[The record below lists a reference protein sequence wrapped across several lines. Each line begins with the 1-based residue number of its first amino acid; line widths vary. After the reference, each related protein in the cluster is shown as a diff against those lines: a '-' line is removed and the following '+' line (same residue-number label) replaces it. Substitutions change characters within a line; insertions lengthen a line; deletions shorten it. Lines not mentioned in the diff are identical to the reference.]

1 MLFKK
6 TSLIHAALLTLSLLQ
21 GVYAQSRVWLS
32 CPPSF
37 NTSLL
42 RQAVT
47 TGPCEAGNINNVPSF
62 GVQAGSRLKVGWDS
76 GNRGGG
82 YVRLALAPAN
92 SLNQATFNQ
101 SVLKLTCF
109 GYDSRDGR
117 YALGNCNHPC
127 DGRGGCSYQSNT
139 TDNQRYDT
147 TITVPYNLQNGD
159 YVIQFTAFVG
169 NSDTPIYSCSKITV
183 AGGNPSLVCPAAPS
197 IAIPDCVVALAPD
210 YNSLITDSL
219 PGQFCYQPD
228 SAGDIDD
235 NIAQIP
241 VNVDCDPRISCSIAL
256 NQQSCLND
264 FPSVLSPEVSPHQI
278 CATPTTL
285 PTNPPSPTADTT
297 STTSESVTPTLL
309 PTTETT
315 TESTTE
321 TTTESTTETT
331 TESTTEP
338 TAEPTAETTT
348 ESDLPTPTTPTT
360 TETSTTTTNL
370 PFPTTCPSKYLTINP
385 GSSCSLN
392 AAPLSCSGN
401 DYAQCAWILPASG
414 KPIAG
419 WVIRPCASGTAC
431 RLLAPGFPVCDYISK
446 TCN

>member
-1 MLFKK
+1 MHKIYLKK
-6 TSLIHAALLTLSLLQ
+6 HIW
-21 GVYAQSRVWLS
+21 VYAQSRVWLS

-228 SAGDIDD
+228 S
-235 NIAQIP
+235 IP
-241 VNVDCDPRISCSIAL
+241 LPRL
-256 NQQSCLND
+256 QNRL
-264 FPSVLSPEVSPHQI
+264 H
-278 CATPTTL
+278 
-285 PTNPPSPTADTT
+285 PPYYP
-297 STTSESVTPTLL
+297 
-309 PTTETT
+309 TETT

-348 ESDLPTPTTPTT
+348 QIYNSEQLKLPQRRSDSTYSTPQQLQRRP
-360 TETSTTTTNL
+360 
-370 PFPTTCPSKYLTINP
+370 PPRQIFP
-385 GSSCSLN
+385 SLQPVQAN
-392 AAPLSCSGN
+392 TLLS
-401 DYAQCAWILPASG
+401 ILDHRA
-414 KPIAG
+414 
-419 WVIRPCASGTAC
+419 
-431 RLLAPGFPVCDYISK
+431 L
-446 TCN
+446 